1 MICHKNKLVLTLSC
15 MFLSGCMTTTNFQ
28 LSGIQRK
35 QFMLIPSSEYFTQA
49 NQNYQNLMNGYKNKG
64 VLDRKP
70 DMTKRVLTI
79 AQRITAQVE
88 TIKPAT
94 KDWTWE
100 MHVINTS
107 TVNAFCTGQGK
118 MAVFQG
124 MITTL
129 NLTDD
134 ELAAII
140 GHEIAHALLEHGRE
154 RASTDLVTNLALGQI
169 GGDAQTITYYVS
181 KLGLSL
187 PFSRHQESEADLLG
201 LQIAAKAGYNP
212 NAAISLWAKMGEL
225 QKGSNNKLSGLL
237 STHPIP
243 AERMKA
249 LALAAPKFM
258 PFYLEHKYK

>member
-1 MICHKNKLVLTLSC
+1 
-15 MFLSGCMTTTNFQ
+15 MTTTNFQ

-49 NQNYQNLMNGYKNKG
+49 NQNYQNLMNGYKSKG

-118 MAVFQG
+118 MAVFEG

-225 QKGSNNKLSGLL
+225 QKGS
-237 STHPIP
+237 
-243 AERMKA
+243 AE
-249 LALAAPKFM
+249 
-258 PFYLEHKYK
+258 

>member
-1 MICHKNKLVLTLSC
+1 
-15 MFLSGCMTTTNFQ
+15 
-28 LSGIQRK
+28 
-35 QFMLIPSSEYFTQA
+35 MLIPSSEYFTQA
-49 NQNYQNLMNGYKNKG
+49 NQNYQNLMNGYKSKG

-118 MAVFQG
+118 MAVFEG

-201 LQIAAKAGYNP
+201 LQIAAKAGYRVQP
-212 NAAISLWAKMGEL
+212 
-225 QKGSNNKLSGLL
+225 
-237 STHPIP
+237 
-243 AERMKA
+243 R
-249 LALAAPKFM
+249 
-258 PFYLEHKYK
+258 YV